1 MLLLNSTECTIM
13 ESLAKYRFLT
23 TSQLR
28 VLTGGKSLPYVRQ
41 LLRSL
46 KKDRQFVKSF
56 RVTITSHV
64 RAEDTFYL
72 TQAGADL
79 INSDK
84 LLGLVTVPQS
94 GKVQIVRDYHHRKA
108 SIDCF
113 IHAHMHLEQHCIHV
127 TEFVTYY
134 DHVGSTKD
142 NTLQSKAQLLLHDG
156 RRVIPDGIFVIEK
169 DSKTK
174 LLLVEMFCDDSRN
187 LQRVLQSIATH
198 AKVLA
203 QGVASKKYGVQD
215 NAIVLCAFSHEKTLE
230 SIVNRLR
237 ENERF
242 ASLSPYFFFANLP
255 DIKAGFGKA
264 WRDIHDNPIVFV

>member
-23 TSQLR
+23 TSQFQ
-28 VLTGGKSLPYVRQ
+28 VLTGGKSLSYLRQ

-46 KKDRQFVKSF
+46 KKDRQYVKSF
-56 RVTITSHV
+56 RVTLTSHV

-72 TQAGADL
+72 TPAGADFV
-79 INSDK
+79 NSNK
-84 LLGLVTVPQS
+84 SFGLVTAPQS
-94 GKVQIVRDYHHRKA
+94 GKVQIVRDYQHRNA

-113 IHAHMHLEQHCIHV
+113 IHAHMHMEQCGIHV
-127 TEFVTYY
+127 AEFVTYY
-134 DHVGSTKD
+134 DHVGSTKG
-142 NTLQSKAQLLLHDG
+142 NTLQSKAQLLLNDG

-215 NAIVLCAFSHEKTLE
+215 NAIVLCAFYHEKTLE

-242 ASLSPYFFFANLP
+242 ASISPYFFFASLP
-255 DIKAGFGKA
+255 DIKVDFGKA
-264 WRDIHDNPIVFV
+264 WRDIHGKPLIFQ